1 MHTLFNPRGILKRAI
16 QIVVRISLILP
27 VFFQCHQ
34 AFAQSPATQA
44 TVITTLSP
52 PFSVPLANLT
62 SQQLRVMITPI
73 NGYIDDGKVSIIIQ
87 GNNGIRIQNNFLTDN
102 YYLGIPEFSTYQLN
116 DFDLQEIFMR
126 SNFTFTG
133 ITEAQAFDSGLP
145 PGNYEICVRVY
156 ASLMGYEPISPPAP
170 IGCSSFIIQE
180 PAPGSVTVT
189 NFVTPPYTSSLQDYL
204 NKINSTIVSTTH
216 NSVRLHLAIKG
227 SNGIVIQS
235 RPGSITQEVIT
246 LSAGVPYMLNSFDL
260 DPYFRFENLTFSG
273 ISANAVF
280 NRGLPEGNYRFCIRI
295 VDLKGNFISG
305 DDPLGCSNLVNI
317 HLFEPPQLINP
328 LCGSQIKATTIQ
340 SIVFS
345 WTPSPGAPPNVA
357 YTLRLVEMLDP
368 TKNPNDALLTA
379 TTPAF
384 FETTV
389 SGATVFLYGPAQPV
403 LEPGRKYAWQVI
415 AGLGSGADFG
425 NNTNQFRN
433 QGKSA
438 VCSFTYEAADSP
450 FATLPLSQTT
460 SVSPYQGLP
469 GYTEPLAYGE
479 ATVAPFIDNAG
490 ITGQLDH
497 TFVFSQSQ
505 PVANTN
511 VKLVLTYVKKTGS
524 KEEIINDNYNGG
536 GKVLATSKTDANG
549 KFKFQFV
556 INDLELPKTISSTIN
571 INTGKPAGTIYRTAR
586 VVVENNYL
594 LSPTKDITIEKNKT
608 VDVGKCLAVVREYWL
623 NVKLKQTDFF
633 KEGATQAPLQNY
645 TVYVLR
651 QIRPNGVPSNEGTPP
666 TPKATIKGMEV
677 VGKGLSDKN
686 GGAQFYRLVKNIGPN
701 DKYFIYAEGKEENL
715 TNFYSDP
722 TPFAFNFEK
731 TLSKYKAKQLSGDK
745 IDNATFISEYEIPKV
760 ESTLLMKW
768 RPGEIVGYVKR
779 GDNPQKGISFAQV
792 KLWEVPE
799 KDNVIFHLLLAP
811 PKYTR
816 WSAIKPEG
824 YFKIDKL
831 LPTTKFNDNT
841 KTLEFHSPY
850 RFLKVSYYGFSDY
863 KEAIPKIL
871 LGERKVLS
879 DILLNPKG
887 SLVGEVVNEQNQFVS
902 AEVSVKNG
910 NSVQTTLGGY
920 ETKPS
925 GTSGWYLTWPT
936 KSTFEVQ
943 APLGKQKLTVIPTNK
958 EAYLSYD
965 TIINVTKDKQNAGII
980 KLYDK
985 AFRIKVNVTE
995 YINSSHGLYQLSSLQ
1010 LPGQSQNPKP
1020 SGPKLIEGAK
1030 VSIQYIVP
1038 QPVLTNAQ
1046 GFAQFKFKSMGGNFI
1061 IKVEAP
1067 DGQLYE
1073 ATTATITKDQL
1084 PTPTKDYYEITIAMK
1099 KAAQISGKV
1108 MVGNTPI
1115 TDAKVYIKTS
1125 TQGNAI
1131 PLQTNSNE
1139 QGEYV
1144 LKNVPLNTP
1153 IQVWAVK
1160 GQSQY
1165 IGDVKNLTLTKT
1177 LNENIDF
1184 ELTQYNGIVLTELL
1198 GIPIEV
1204 SQLTE
1209 EGDKIKLT
1217 GAFINLPLAQN
1228 LSLENNQASLPFS
1241 QVEII
1246 KSDKKNPDGIFYG
1259 KPVTGNVPLDASTLD
1274 LKLNNKLVLH
1284 QVAKDDELQIT
1295 DNGQG
1300 KGYLEAPTYLNIS
1313 TFQVNV
1319 AQFEKNELRLATGT
1333 GNNQKLNVTSI
1344 SAVSANNI
1352 NKYYIIA
1359 DDGKNLDYKL
1369 HNFTMNALNND
1380 SYIDGENLKLHS
1392 VLHTNLK
1399 NITQAD
1405 LKLDVGQVLITQTAV
1420 ASVVD
1425 KPGFDIGID
1434 KWKMNATSWSISSSG
1449 FNVHKGVLKTGIVDV
1464 PFTGL
1469 TVLPDKLHDNAKYN
1483 ASNITLNGIADVAI
1497 TGDLTFGYDNGK
1509 SKWSLMATPKN
1520 DTYAAIL
1527 QNLPVIKANEGFR
1540 LSSLALLSDGAVN
1553 IMVDK
1558 NAPNVSVYDIASFKA
1573 TGMQVTNDAVTV
1585 IGELDHKIPSVEKI
1599 SSGIVFKK
1607 AGSKVVGDILPGA
1620 INFSTNSVAISI
1632 PTDNQTFTAEKFES
1646 LGKVGQVGKFL
1657 FDIKLTHTKNAAI
1670 ISLLPNQKFVLA
1682 EGKNSSLQK
1691 LVGKMEVKNGSWTD
1705 LTFEGDLNGTEGAT
1719 GKLTFKV
1726 TQELKAENQSISI
1739 KNVDLPFGNIALVY
1753 NFDEQRLEGNLHFD
1767 KKVSPSQ
1774 HAKGD
1779 ATVLVDNS
1787 GWSFLATGKLTQ
1799 TNPNLEGQ
1807 AGLLF
1812 GDYPMTPDIIQRFQS
1827 TSYVYQKANHL
1838 PDIFPTVVKGFYFE
1852 GGVALPVP
1860 LIPNVDF
1867 NFGLVSGHLYVKVGG
1882 DIRAKMEFGKDKIF
1896 GIGQSIFVDAGVGLG
1911 GSVVIACAG
1920 CSANI
1925 MGMQN
1930 YDGQISTNGDWFVDG
1945 EGLLTL
1951 KGTAYKG
1958 WGVCDSDCDG
1968 MFCDKSSGSASVTFG
1983 VNAHYGTDYKELKFY
1998 IK

>member
-1 MHTLFNPRGILKRAI
+1 MRTLFKPRSMARVLMPILLAF
-16 QIVVRISLILP
+16 IVL
-27 VFFQCHQ
+27 FQDHRSM
-34 AFAQSPATQA
+34 AQSQAATQA
-44 TVITTLSP
+44 TVVTNFAP
-52 PFSVPLANLT
+52 PYQVPLANLT
-62 SQQLRVMITPI
+62 SQQLRVIITPL

-87 GNNGIRIQNNFLTDN
+87 GSNGIRIQNNFLTDN
-102 YYLGIPEFSTYQLN
+102 FYLQIADVLSYQLT
-116 DFDLQEIFMR
+116 DFDLQEIFNR
-126 SNFTFTG
+126 NNFSFTG
-133 ITEAQAFDSGLP
+133 ITADEAFDTGLP
-145 PGNYEICVRVY
+145 PGNYEICARVY
-156 ASLMGYEPISPPAP
+156 ASQRVGYAPISPPP
-170 IGCSSFIIQE
+170 PMGCASFNIQE
-180 PAPGSVTVT
+180 PQPGSITVT
-189 NFVTPPYTSSLQDYL
+189 SFVPPPYTSLLQDYQ
-204 NKINSTIVSTTH
+204 NKLNSTIVSSS
-216 NSVRLHLAIKG
+216 NQMVRLYLSIKG
-227 SNGIVIQS
+227 NNGITIQS
-235 RPGSITQEVIT
+235 RSGNVTQEVIS
-246 LSAGVPYMLNSFDL
+246 LNAGIPYMLSGFDL
-260 DPYFRFENLTFSG
+260 EPYFRYENLDFSG
-273 ISANAVF
+273 ITANAVF

-295 VDLKGNFISG
+295 VGLNGNFISS
-305 DDPLGCSNLVNI
+305 DDPIGCSNLVNI
-317 HLFEPPQLINP
+317 RMFEPPQLINP
-328 LCGSQIKATTIQ
+328 QCGIKIKSTPAQ
-340 SIVFS
+340 AIVFS
-345 WTPSPGAPPNVA
+345 WAPSPGAPPNVA
-357 YTLRLVEMLDP
+357 YTLRLVEMLDRH
-368 TKNPNDALLTA
+368 KDPNDALLTA

-384 FETTV
+384 FETTIV
-389 SGATVFLYGPAQPV
+389 GATTFLYGPAQPV

-415 AGLGSGADFG
+415 AGLNGEGTG
-425 NNTNQFRN
+425 GWQFRN
-433 QGKSA
+433 RGRSVA
-438 VCSFTYEAADSP
+438 CSFTFEAAAAPLVLQLPSP
-450 FATLPLSQTT
+450 TKTNT
-460 SVSPYQGLP
+460 YNGLP
-469 GYTEPLAYGE
+469 GSMAPLSYGE
-479 ATVAPFIDNAG
+479 GNISQFIFNAG
-490 ITGQLDH
+490 IAGQLDYN
-497 TFVFSQSQ
+497 FLFGQSQ

-511 VKLVLTYVKKTGS
+511 VKLVLTYIKKTGD
-524 KEEIINDNYNGG
+524 KQEIINSLYKDG
-536 GKVLATSKTDANG
+536 GKVLATTKTDAQG
-549 KFKFQFV
+549 KFTFLFIIK
-556 INDLELPKTISSTIN
+556 DSELPKLVDAFGVTIN
-571 INTGKPAGTIYRTAR
+571 INTGKAGGTFIYRTAR

-594 LSPTKDITIEKNKT
+594 LSPNKDVGIEKFQTKNI
-608 VDVGKCLAVVREYWL
+608 GKVQSAVREYWL
-623 NVKLKQTDFF
+623 RVKLKPGDFF
-633 KEGATQAPLQNY
+633 KEGAIQAPLQNY

-651 QIRPNGVPSNEGTPP
+651 QLRPHGVPYNEGIPP
-666 TPKATIKGMEV
+666 SPAVTLKGMEV
-677 VGKGLSDKN
+677 VGKGVSDKD
-686 GGAQFYRLVKNIGPN
+686 GVVQFYRLVKNLGGN
-701 DKYFIYAEGKEENL
+701 DNYFIYAEGNETNL
-715 TNFYSDP
+715 TNFHADP
-722 TPFAFNFEK
+722 LPFRFNFDK
-731 TLSKYKAKQLSGDK
+731 TPLSYKVVQLSGNK
-745 IDNATFISEYEIPKV
+745 TDNAVFLGEYSLPNV
-760 ESTLLMKW
+760 EYALPMKW
-768 RPGEIVGYVKR
+768 KPGEIVGYVKR
-779 GDNPQKGISFAQV
+779 GDNPQKGLPFAQV

-799 KDNVIFHLLLAP
+799 KDNVILHLLLAP

-887 SLVGEVVNEQNQFVS
+887 SLIGEVVNEQNQFIG

-910 NSVQTTLGGY
+910 NSVQTTFSAY
-920 ETKPS
+920 ASKPS
-925 GTSGWYLTWPT
+925 GIGGWYINTPT
-936 KSTFEVQ
+936 KSIFEVK
-943 APLGKQKLTVIPTNK
+943 APLGKQKLTVIPNNK

-965 TIINVTKDKQNAGII
+965 TIVSVTQDKQNVGVI

-985 AFRIKVNVTE
+985 AFRIRVKVTE
-995 YINSSHGLYQLSSLQ
+995 YISGSSGPYLLSSLQ
-1010 LPGQSQNPKP
+1010 LPGQNAKS
-1020 SGPKLIEGAK
+1020 SEPKLIAGAK
-1030 VSIQYIVP
+1030 VSIQYIAP
-1038 QPVLTNAQ
+1038 QPLLTNVQ
-1046 GFAQFKFKSMGGNFI
+1046 GIAQFKFKSMGDKFI

-1073 ATTATITKDQL
+1073 AATATITKDQL
-1084 PTPTKDYYEITIAMK
+1084 PEPTKDYYEVTIGMK

-1108 MVGNTPI
+1108 IVGNSLI
-1115 TDAKVYIKTS
+1115 ENAKIFVKTAS
-1125 TQGNAI
+1125 TGSQI
-1131 PLQTNSNE
+1131 PLQTFTND

-1144 LKNVPLNTP
+1144 LRNVPMNTP
-1153 IQVWAVK
+1153 LEVWAVK

-1165 IGDVKNLTLTKT
+1165 IGDVKNITLTKAI
-1177 LNENIDF
+1177 NENIDF

-1209 EGDKIKLT
+1209 EGDKIILT
-1217 GAFINLPLAQN
+1217 GAFVNLPLLQN
-1228 LSLENNQASLPFS
+1228 LSLENSQTTLPFS
-1241 QVEII
+1241 QVEIV
-1246 KSDKKNPDGIFYG
+1246 KSDKKNQEGIFYG
-1259 KPVTGNVPLDASTLD
+1259 KPVSGSVPLDISTLD
-1274 LKLNNKLVLH
+1274 LKLNEKLVLH
-1284 QVAKDDELQIT
+1284 QVAKDDALQIT

-1333 GNNQKLNVTSI
+1333 STNQKLNVTSV
-1344 SAVSANNI
+1344 SAVSTTNT
-1352 NKYYIIA
+1352 NKYYLVA
-1359 DDGKNLDYKL
+1359 DDGKDLSYKL
-1369 HNFTMNALNND
+1369 HNFAMDAKNND
-1380 SYIDGENLKLHS
+1380 SFIDGENLKLHS

-1405 LKLDVGQVLITQTAV
+1405 LQLDVGHVLITQTEV

-1425 KPGFDIGID
+1425 KPAFDITID
-1434 KWKMNATSWSISSSG
+1434 KWKLNATSWSISNSG
-1449 FNVHKGVLKTGIVDV
+1449 FNVHNGVLKTGIVDV

-1469 TVLPDKLHDNAKYN
+1469 TVFPDKLHDNAKYN
-1483 ASNITLNGIADVAI
+1483 VANMTLNGIAAVGI
-1497 TGDLTFGYDNGK
+1497 NGDLTFGYDNGK

-1520 DTYAAIL
+1520 DSYAAIL
-1527 QNLPVIKANEGFR
+1527 YNLPVIKANEAFR

-1573 TGMQVTNDAVTV
+1573 TGMQVTNATVTV

-1607 AGSKVVGDILPGA
+1607 EGSKVVGDILPGA

-1719 GKLTFKV
+1719 GKLAFKV
-1726 TQELKAENQSISI
+1726 TQEVKAEQQSISI

-1767 KKVSPSQ
+1767 QKVSPSQ

-1787 GWSFLATGKLTQ
+1787 GWNFLATGKLTQ
-1799 TNPNLEGQ
+1799 TNPSLEGQ

-1827 TSYVYQKANHL
+1827 ASYVYQKANHL

-1860 LIPNVDF
+1860 LVPNVDF

-1882 DIRAKMEFGKDKIF
+1882 DIRAKMESGKDKIF

-1920 CSANI
+1920 CSATI

-1951 KGTAYKG
+1951 KGSAYKG

-1968 MFCDKSSGSASVTFG
+1968 LLCDKSSGSASVTFG